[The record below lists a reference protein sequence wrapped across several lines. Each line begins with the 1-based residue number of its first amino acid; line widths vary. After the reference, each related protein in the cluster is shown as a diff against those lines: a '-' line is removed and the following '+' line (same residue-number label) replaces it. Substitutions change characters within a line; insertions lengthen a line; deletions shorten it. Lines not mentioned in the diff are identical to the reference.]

1 LSDISDFKP
10 LYGVAEEIT
19 PGLRRIVAPNPSPM
33 TFHGTNTYILGTGEL
48 AVIDP
53 GPISDPHL
61 QAILNSVGV
70 EQKITH
76 IIVTHSHID
85 HSPLALSLS
94 KITDAPVLAFGNSEA
109 GKSEIMSKLKG
120 LGGGE
125 GVDVNF
131 SPDSLIKDTDIIK
144 ANDWELQAFHT
155 PGHMGNHLCLY
166 WSNNK
171 ALFSGDLVMGWATSL
186 VSPPDGDL
194 TDFMSSLKKLM
205 LRFHDEIYYPGHG
218 APILNPRERLL
229 ELYNHRKNR
238 EAQILSILGGSSST
252 INTITKIIYGDIDR
266 KLIGAA
272 KRNVLA
278 HIIDLTNRE
287 VCKPEGPFDSKAA
300 FKLN

>member
-33 TFHGTNTYILGTGEL
+33 TFLGTGEL